1 MKLALL
7 SLLALCPLLAQTPKP
22 WRQTLDD
29 RLHYYGHRNWIV
41 IADSAYPLQSNPG
54 IETILSTENQV
65 ETVRHVL
72 DALTKTPR
80 LRPIVYVDRELQF
93 VPEQDATGIEAYR
106 QLLTGIF
113 DLHFPNQKPATIPHE
128 TIIHNLD
135 EASRT
140 FNVLIIKT
148 NMALPYTS
156 VFIELRAGYW
166 SDDAERR
173 LREKIP

>member
-1 MKLALL
+1 MWVQVVNLRPIGNRPAAKIRRRPGHHAILIAFAILIT
-7 SLLALCPLLAQTPKP
+7 ATTALAQTPKP

-41 IADSAYPLQSNPG
+41 VADSAYPLQSAPG

-65 ETVRHVL
+65 ETVRRVL
-72 DALTKTPR
+72 DALGKTPR

-113 DLHFPNQKPATIPHE
+113 DLHFPNQKPAHHPTRN
-128 TIIHNLD
+128 HNSPT
-135 EASRT
+135 SRRS
-140 FNVLIIKT
+140 FENV
-148 NMALPYTS
+148 
-156 VFIELRAGYW
+156 
-166 SDDAERR
+166 
-173 LREKIP
+173 